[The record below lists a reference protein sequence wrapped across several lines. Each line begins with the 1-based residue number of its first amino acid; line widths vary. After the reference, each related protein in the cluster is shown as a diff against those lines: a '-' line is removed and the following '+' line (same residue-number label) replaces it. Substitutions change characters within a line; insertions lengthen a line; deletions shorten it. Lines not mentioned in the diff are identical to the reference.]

1 MEILQGLHTFIL
13 LVVCRLCIKITGK
26 MSNSTALNGLVSV
39 YTTDGN
45 TTLPSPVPLS
55 TIVTVAVC
63 GFGILANFLV
73 ILVISLSP
81 LRSSVFMNLIMWLA
95 IFDTMFLF
103 SVINIQRGIL
113 GEILIRPSLLYCRFI
128 LFLNYVTGIVS
139 SWVTVLISF
148 ERYIAISY
156 PFKVNIYCTKK
167 RMFVAVVIITI
178 LACTSQIPVFF
189 TCSLIF
195 IDERP
200 KCLSFVSDT
209 WSDIMFVIFLLI
221 IYSIVPLVIIT
232 FFNVFLI
239 RKIQVQSAF
248 RARSVGQHS
257 VPTSSPKHLSLI
269 AMMVSLCVVFAMTS
283 LPCTTIMS
291 VNYLCKFIT
300 GRYCVFVGGWP
311 YRILFMLNDVNHGVN
326 FFLYCLTGSVF
337 RQALFQLF
345 KCKGDKPLEGHRQE

>member
-1 MEILQGLHTFIL
+1 M
-13 LVVCRLCIKITGK
+13 CIKITGK
-26 MSNSTALNGLVSV
+26 MSNSTALNGIVSV

-45 TTLPSPVPLS
+45 STLPSPVPLS
-55 TIVTVAVC
+55 TIITLAVC

-73 ILVISLSP
+73 LFVIILSS

-95 IFDTMFLF
+95 IFDTMYLF
-103 SVINIQRGIL
+103 SVINIQRGIF
-113 GEILIRPSLLYCRFI
+113 GEILIRPSLLYCRFNI
-128 LFLNYVTGIVS
+128 FLKLVMGIVS

-156 PFKVNIYCTKK
+156 PFKVHIYCTKNK
-167 RMFVAVVIITI
+167 MLVAVIIITI

-195 IDERP
+195 IDQRP
-200 KCLSFVSDT
+200 KCFSFVGDT
-209 WSDIMFVIFLLI
+209 WSDILFVIFLLM

-232 FFNVFLI
+232 VLNVFLI

-248 RARSVGQHS
+248 RARSMGQHS

-269 AMMVSLCVVFAMTS
+269 AMMVSLCIVFAVTS
-283 LPCTTIMS
+283 LPIATTMS
-291 VNYLCKFIT
+291 INYLCKFIN
-300 GRYCVFVGGWP
+300 GRYCVFRGGWP
-311 YRILFMLNDVNHGVN
+311 YRILFILNDVNHSVN
-326 FFLYCLTGSVF
+326 FFMYCLTGSVF

-345 KCKGDKPLEGHRQE
+345 KCKCDKPLEGHRQE